1 MFYLCYCG
9 NWVDKLLKINF
20 NKEKKFLIN
29 ICYVF
34 DNLIIKLVVNIK
46 IFLSVNNKYY
56 RMMCYI
62 VLCWKV
68 EKYIDVIGVI
78 SCRNE

>member
-1 MFYLCYCG
+1 M
-9 NWVDKLLKINF
+9 
-20 NKEKKFLIN
+20 
-29 ICYVF
+29 
-34 DNLIIKLVVNIK
+34 VNIK